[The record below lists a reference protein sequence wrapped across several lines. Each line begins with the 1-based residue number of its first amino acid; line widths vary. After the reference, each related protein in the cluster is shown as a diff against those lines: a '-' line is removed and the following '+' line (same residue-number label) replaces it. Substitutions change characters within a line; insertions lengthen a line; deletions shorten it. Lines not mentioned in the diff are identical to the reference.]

1 MRILP
6 ELSDELAVADH
17 VTGSANLR
25 MDGVDYVA
33 SFSGNYLEGF
43 CFFLYDIDE
52 DGLIDGFDF
61 EEIVES
67 FWSPT
72 YAELDFDID
81 STFGVNVEWYVPWQ
95 VWSALS
101 EPLRSNDI
109 FWVAKKVHTAPNQ
122 TEVDRI
128 LGHEPLSVPH
138 GVAAVRDLPF
148 ERRPVGPG
156 PVAGS
161 AYLEAWVNAANTT
174 SMSDN
179 GTRTVYDSGFVR
191 EDNSTKLRVDLV
203 AVPEFRRVAKRFT
216 DGAVKYS
223 ERNYLNADPSN
234 PDEVNRFKA
243 AAMRHL
249 LSWME
254 DETDE
259 DHFAGCVAN
268 LFMLEE
274 LRRVKGS

>member
-25 MDGVDYVA
+25 MDGVDYIA

-43 CFFLYDIDE
+43 CFFLYDVDE

-81 STFGVNVEWYVPWQ
+81 STFGVNVEWYVQWQ
-95 VWSALS
+95 VWSAHS
-101 EPLRSNDI
+101 EPLRSHDI

-138 GVAAVRDLPF
+138 GVAVMR
-148 ERRPVGPG
+148 VGSG
-156 PVAGS
+156 ALS
-161 AYLEAWVNAANTT
+161 DNWNLK
-174 SMSDN
+174 DN
-179 GTRTVYDSGFVR
+179 GTRIMYDSGFVR